1 MTDLRIP
8 AQGVRAVLT
17 RIFETAGAEPVEAD
31 AIATNLVE
39 ANLAGHDSHGVVR
52 TQRYVEWSKIGDV
65 HFGRHI
71 ERVIDSEAFALLE
84 GHHGFGQILG
94 REAVEVGLEKAR
106 AMGVSVVALR
116 NAGHIGRIGGWAE
129 QACDAGFVSIH
140 FVNVKNSL
148 LVAPFGG
155 AGRAMSTAPVCIGVP
170 NGRRAASEK
179 VDIGFTS
186 EAATN
191 NESDDF
197 ILDFATSQ
205 IAEGKALVALK
216 SGKQA
221 PPTALIDGDGQPTGD
236 PRALYGDIDPRAV
249 ADPRGGAGALAAMGD
264 HKGSGLGLACEL
276 LAGALTGSGAAGTDA
291 NIHNGMLSIYLD
303 PVRMDDGHGWS
314 TAVAKY
320 IAFVRAT
327 PPAKGTDSVLIPGD
341 PERARRIDR
350 KANGLPLSPGVW
362 DSIITT
368 GVELGL
374 PREDLETLARNP
386 T

>member
-1 MTDLRIP
+1 MSDLRIP
-8 AQGVRAVLT
+8 AEGVRAVLT
-17 RIFETAGAEPVEAD
+17 RILETAGADSNEAD
-31 AIATNLVE
+31 VIATNLVE

-52 TQRYVEWSKIGDV
+52 TQRYVQWAGRGDV

-71 ERVIDSEAFALLE
+71 ERIIDSDAFALLE
-84 GHHGFGQILG
+84 GHHGFGQTLG

-116 NAGHIGRIGGWAE
+116 NAGHIGRIGEWAE

-170 NGRRAASEK
+170 NGRTEDGA
-179 VDIGFTS
+179 
-186 EAATN
+186 N
-191 NESDDF
+191 DDF

-221 PPTALIDGDGQPTGD
+221 PPTALIDGDGQATGD
-236 PRALYGDIDPRAV
+236 PRALYGDIDPAAV
-249 ADPRGGAGALAAMGD
+249 ADPRGGAGALAAMGN
-264 HKGSGLGLACEL
+264 HKGSGLGIACEL
-276 LAGALTGSGAAGTDA
+276 LAGALTGSGAAGTGER
-291 NIHNGMLSIYLD
+291 IHNGMLSIYLA
-303 PVRMDDGHGWS
+303 PARMDDGHGWS
-314 TAVAKY
+314 AAVAEY
-320 IAFVRAT
+320 IDFIRAI
-327 PPAKGTDSVLIPGD
+327 PPAKGVDSVLIPGD

-350 KANGLPLSPGVW
+350 RTNGLPLSQGVW
-362 DSIITT
+362 DSIVIT

-374 PREDLETLARNP
+374 DRDALENLARNP

>member
-1 MTDLRIP
+1 MSDLHIP
-8 AQGVRAVLT
+8 VDGVRNVLAL
-17 RIFETAGAEPVEAD
+17 IFETAGADGDEAK

-52 TQRYVEWSKIGDV
+52 TQRYVQWAGRGDV
-65 HFGRHI
+65 KFGQHI
-71 ERVIDSEAFALLE
+71 ERVIDSDAFALLE
-84 GHHGFGQILG
+84 GHHGFGQVLG

-106 AMGVSVVALR
+106 AVGVSVIALR

-129 QACDAGFVSIH
+129 QACAAGFVSIH

-170 NGRRAASEK
+170 NGQ
-179 VDIGFTS
+179 
-186 EAATN
+186 
-191 NESDDF
+191 SDDF

-221 PPTALIDGDGQPTGD
+221 PPNALIDGDGQPTGD

-249 ADPRGGAGALAAMGD
+249 ADPRGGDGALAAMGD

-291 NIHNGMLSIYLD
+291 NIHNGMLSIYID
-303 PVRMDDGHGWS
+303 PARMDDGHGWS
-314 TAVAKY
+314 AAVSEY
-320 IAFVRAT
+320 IDFVRAT
-327 PPAKGTDSVLIPGD
+327 PPAKGVEQVLVPGD
-341 PERARRIDR
+341 PERARRLYR
-350 KANGLPLSPGVW
+350 QKHGLPLAAGVW
-362 DSIITT
+362 DSIVTT

-374 PREDLETLARNP
+374 DRNDLETLARNS

>member
-8 AQGVRAVLT
+8 ADGVRAVLT
-17 RIFETAGAEPVEAD
+17 LIFETAGAASAEAE
-31 AIATNLVE
+31 AIAINLVE
-39 ANLAGHDSHGVVR
+39 ANLAGHDSHGIVR
-52 TQRYVEWSKIGDV
+52 TQRYVQWAERGDV
-65 HFGRHI
+65 YFGRHI
-71 ERVIDSEAFALLE
+71 ERVLDSEAFALLE

-94 REAVEVGLEKAR
+94 REAVEVGIEKAR

-129 QACDAGFVSIH
+129 QACAAGFVSIH

-170 NGRRAASEK
+170 NGE
-179 VDIGFTS
+179 D
-186 EAATN
+186 
-191 NESDDF
+191 DDF

-221 PPTALIDGDGQPTGD
+221 PQNALIDGNGQPTGD
-236 PRALYGDIDPRAV
+236 PRALYGNIDPRAV
-249 ADPRGGAGALAAMGD
+249 ADPRGGEGALAAMGD

-276 LAGALTGSGAAGTDA
+276 LAGALTGSGAAGTDS

-303 PVRMDDGHGWS
+303 PERMDDGHGWS
-314 TAVAKY
+314 AAVAEY

-327 PPAKGTDSVLIPGD
+327 PPAQGIDSVLIPGD

-350 KANGLPLSPGVW
+350 NTNGLPLAQGVW
-362 DSIITT
+362 DSIIMT
-368 GVELGL
+368 GLELGL
-374 PREDLETLARNP
+374 RREDLETLARNSL
-386 T
+386 